1 MIILDI
7 CMRDAIFQL
16 RHLIIRG
23 LMVQKN
29 EEIKMIS
36 KPKAR
41 LYVENPLTIGSEIS
55 LSSDMSHY
63 VANVLRLKEKDFI
76 LLFNEK
82 EGEFLGRLTQIH
94 KKHTHLILQKQ
105 TRTAGSDTTAQQ
117 DLWLAF
123 APLKKDRLD
132 FLIEKSVELGVNRL
146 CPIQT
151 DFTDILHLKMDRLE
165 AQIIEAAEQTER
177 LTLPVIEP
185 MIKLRSFLDQWPKE
199 RTLFICLERGKS
211 LSLKEALSKKTPS
224 QKCGFLIGPAGGLSD
239 EDISLLL
246 KYPFVTPI
254 HLGPRILRAE
264 TAAIAVLSAY
274 QAFYGDWTH
283 AEPNQTLQKDN

>member
-1 MIILDI
+1 
-7 CMRDAIFQL
+7 
-16 RHLIIRG
+16 
-23 LMVQKN
+23 
-29 EEIKMIS
+29 MIS

-41 LYVENPLTIGSEIS
+41 LYVKNPLIVGSEIT

-63 VANVLRLKEKDFI
+63 VANVLRLKEKDFV
-76 LLFNEK
+76 LLFNESD
-82 EGEFLGRLTQIH
+82 GEFLGPLTLIH
-94 KKHTHLILQKQ
+94 KKQTKLTLTKQ
-105 TRTAGSDTTAQQ
+105 TRKADSDTIAQH

-146 CPIQT
+146 IPIQT
-151 DFTDILHLKMDRLE
+151 EFTDILHLKMDRIE

-177 LTLPVIEP
+177 LTLPTLEP
-185 MIKLRSFLDQWPKE
+185 MVKLKSFLDNWLKDRILFACIE
-199 RTLFICLERGKS
+199 REKALPV
-211 LSLKEALSKKTPS
+211 KEAFAQKNPA

-239 EDISLLL
+239 LDISLLL
-246 KYPFVTPI
+246 KYPFVIPI

-274 QAFYGDWTH
+274 QAFYGDWAQ
-283 AEPNQTLQKDN
+283 AEPNQTLSKED